1 MRYLIPPFLALLLPL
16 SVTAHAAPSAESAAR
31 LAESGAPRLALS
43 IAARTQPESAG
54 RRQWLEWEALRLDLL
69 RRLEQA
75 PELLQRVQTLPA
87 DASAELKQ
95 QAGRHGAWAAVKLG
109 KGELARDYLAQ
120 TLWRVEIPEKNLL
133 DARRLVI
140 QSYLAEHKPEE
151 AYLAMLRYQQDA
163 QPLDKADAAWF
174 SQALAASGKAAEA
187 IPWFFLLDDQSL
199 RLAIRLKAG
208 LIGPEAA
215 IVSAR
220 AALQRSGGP
229 GYWAVLALAAEM
241 AKDSP
246 LRVDALEHLL
256 NEAEPPAGEL
266 FAVSADQLWQS
277 YFAAALAA
285 GNERQLLLGEDKAW
299 FDLAAQVEPVSP
311 QSARALF
318 AYLSIHAGEAEIREA
333 AQFRLASLLLQQ
345 KLRITANRL
354 FASGPAGADYFG
366 LAPQARTLLGEAAF
380 QAGEIALAARLWRGA
395 ATPQGVPAE
404 EWQLRLAQVFAFAG
418 ASQDAFAAAKKVLD
432 TKPVPSE
439 TTSGLL
445 GVAREL
451 AASGEENL
459 AWQLLLAMESSGLA
473 ESGHEVY
480 FEQGLVAE
488 KRKDYPAAA
497 ERFLQAAELAESRDG
512 AFGQQAREFAA
523 TNLARA
529 GFVADAKAQ
538 YRSLLQAA
546 REPARQQQLKRAL
559 DKLGP

>member
-1 MRYLIPPFLALLLPL
+1 MRYLITPFLALLLPF
-16 SVTAHAAPSAESAAR
+16 SVTAYAAPSAEAVAR
-31 LAESGAPRLALS
+31 LAEAGAPQLALS
-43 IAARTQPESAG
+43 IAARAQPESSD

-75 PELLQRVQTLPA
+75 PELLQRAQALPA

-109 KGELARDYLAQ
+109 RGELARDYLAQ
-120 TLWRVEIPEKNLL
+120 ALWRAEMPEKSLL

-140 QSYLAEHKPEE
+140 KSYLAEHKPEE

-187 IPWFFLLDDQSL
+187 IPWFFLLDDQAL

-208 LIGPEAA
+208 LVGPEAA
-215 IVSAR
+215 IVTAR

-241 AKDSP
+241 TKDQA

-266 FAVSADQLWQS
+266 FAVSAEQLWQS

-285 GNERQLLLGEDKAW
+285 GNEKQLLLGEDKAW
-299 FDLAAQVEPVSP
+299 FDLAHLEESATP
-311 QSARALF
+311 QNARALF
-318 AYLSIHAGEAEIREA
+318 AYLSIHAGEAEMREA

-354 FASGPAGADYFG
+354 FASGPAGADYSG
-366 LAPQARTLLGEAAF
+366 LAPQARTLLGEASF
-380 QAGEIALAARLWRGA
+380 QASEIALAARLWRGA
-395 ATPQGVPAE
+395 ATPQGVPAG
-404 EWQLRLAQVFAFAG
+404 EWQLKLARVFAFAG
-418 ASQDAFAAAKKVLD
+418 ASQDAFAAAQKVLD
-432 TKPVPSE
+432 TKPVPPE

-488 KRKDYPAAA
+488 TRKDYPAAA
-497 ERFLQAAELAESRDG
+497 ERFLQAADLAGSRDG

-523 TNLARA
+523 ANLTRA

-538 YRSLLQAA
+538 YRSLLLAA